1 MITNTSFSIA
11 QELTY
16 GQKAVGLQFNPGN
29 NPDVEKIKQKCA
41 ELIDMMDDLRKS
53 QNTLHDGKG
62 SEGQRLCSI
71 AITELQT
78 SQMWAVKAV
87 TWNDK

>member
-1 MITNTSFSIA
+1 MEEK
-11 QELTY
+11 QLTY
-16 GQKAVGLQFNPGN
+16 GEKAVGLSFNPGG
-29 NPDVEKIKQKCA
+29 NPDVEKIKKLSAQ
-41 ELIDMMDDLRKS
+41 LIDIMDDLRKS

-78 SQMWAVKAV
+78 SQMWAIKAI